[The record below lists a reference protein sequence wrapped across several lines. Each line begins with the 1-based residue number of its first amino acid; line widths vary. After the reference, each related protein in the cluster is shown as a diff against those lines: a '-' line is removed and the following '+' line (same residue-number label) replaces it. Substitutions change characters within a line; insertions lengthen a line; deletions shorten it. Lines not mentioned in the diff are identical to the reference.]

1 MSFTYDYPRPA
12 LTVDVVLI
20 TNDSQPKVLLIQRKN
35 NPFKDC
41 WAFPGGFMDM
51 DETLET
57 AAYRELKEETHITV
71 TELQHLGIYDAISR
85 DPRGRTIS
93 AVYYKQVEECIPATA
108 DDDAKN
114 VHWFPVSQLPGLA
127 FDHEKIITDLLK
139 KLDIKH

>member
-12 LTVDVVLI
+12 LTVDVILL
-20 TNDSQPKVLLIQRKN
+20 TNDPLPKVLLIQRKN

-51 DETLET
+51 DETLIK
-57 AAYRELKEETHITV
+57 AAYRELKEETHIVVDNLKT
-71 TELQHLGIYDAISR
+71 LGIYDSVDR

-93 AVYYKQVEECIPATA
+93 AVYYQVVDTCIPAIA

-114 VHWFPVSQLPGLA
+114 VHWFSLSQLPGLA
-127 FDHEKIITDLLK
+127 FDHETILQDLLQ
-139 KLDIKH
+139 KLEITL